1 MEILSTHWPN
11 GYSEREYQ
19 RAVEK
24 AQSEDSAFY
33 EREVFAR
40 RCQKFRDSEPTIDDD
55 LLFLPVGVQ
64 PYGPILICLAVPA
77 KTTVL
82 LYSTDTQE
90 GVDKICRSLPERHFH
105 PILIEPEN
113 SRQVAERVM
122 ACSEVMGGGAR
133 VTCDQTSGRKP
144 TTVALAGLAASNN
157 WRSVYLRAEQKDKLF
172 FNEELLEMPS
182 LFEAVGG
189 THRLT
194 ALACIRRGAMSAAL
208 DNLDLALERSL
219 GSARLVKLQRQVEG
233 AMLFRQANLKGL
245 SRWLKSN
252 YFRLTGQPFSAA
264 LQAQVE
270 DWLKDP
276 RPVLHLIIDCLDLE
290 GNRLAARYLESGY
303 WPDRRNR
310 IQYVTQHRKDVK
322 AARWLDDLVGR
333 KFAEH
338 AQ

>member
-1 MEILSTHWPN
+1 MEMLSTTWPN
-11 GYSEREYQ
+11 GYSEAEYQ
-19 RAVEK
+19 SAVER
-24 AQSEDSAFY
+24 APLEDNSFY

-40 RCQKFRDSEPTIDDD
+40 RCQKFRDSEPTIDED

-64 PYGPILICLAVPA
+64 PYGPILISLAVPA

-82 LYSTDTQE
+82 LYSADTKE
-90 GVDKICRSLPERHFH
+90 GVDKICRALPERHFH
-105 PILIEPEN
+105 PLLIEPEN
-113 SRQVAERVM
+113 SRQVAEQVM
-122 ACSEVMGGGAR
+122 AAYEVLGGGQR

-144 TTVALAGLAASNN
+144 TTVALAGLAASNQ

-172 FNEELLEMPS
+172 VHEELMEMPS

-194 ALACIRRGAMSAAL
+194 ALACIRRGAMAAAL
-208 DNLDLALERSL
+208 DSLDLALERSL

-245 SRWLKSN
+245 LRWLRSN
-252 YFRLTGQPFSAA
+252 YFRQTSQPFSSA

-276 RPVLHLIIDCLDLE
+276 RPILHLIIDCLDRE
-290 GNRLAARYLESGY
+290 GNVLAARYLESGY
-303 WPDRRNR
+303 WPDRRHR
-310 IQYVTQHRKDVK
+310 IQYVTQHRKAVK